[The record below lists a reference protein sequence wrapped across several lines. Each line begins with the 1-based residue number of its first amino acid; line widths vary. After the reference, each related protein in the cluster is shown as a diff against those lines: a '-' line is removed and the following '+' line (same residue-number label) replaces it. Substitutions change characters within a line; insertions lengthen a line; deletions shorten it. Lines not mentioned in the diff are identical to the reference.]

1 MALTATIDHL
11 KPGQEYPDG
20 NINARQHYTDAEIE
34 ELAVSLLPDHDGQ
47 LRPFLVCTHPS
58 TPGDYYVFGGGR
70 RRIAYTRLIER
81 KKLPKSHP
89 IEIKDFG
96 HLPVAEALSKS
107 WADNKAVPMHPA
119 DLAATFATL
128 AADRPVEEIA
138 AEHGVTVRAAQQH
151 IALGTRLSPEVI
163 ADWREGLL
171 KREAIEVFAITDDHE
186 AQNAALLWAKTQWQ
200 WAHNSRHEIN
210 LKELRQRLTNKKEP
224 EMKRLLG
231 FVGAD
236 EYRAAGGVVTEDFF
250 GQGGIVKDMKLLRKL
265 AKTKMDDLLAELKAE
280 GWSWTEGR
288 MKQTFMH
295 HGHGQAKIKAEPLAS
310 EMIRQ
315 HEIEQ
320 RLAAID
326 DIDFDAEENDS
337 EYIAQID
344 AEEEALKA
352 ELKRIEAKALR
363 AGATKQQ
370 KSRSGV
376 IVSICDDGSLHY
388 DIGLIRKNE
397 PDEAK
402 KGGTRPLA
410 QEPRATTH
418 EADRH
423 ICSCAE
429 DAVAEL
435 LLEHPEELFALFLAS
450 AARGNEWGDPL
461 RAADV
466 GTALGE
472 ESTKPFDKLYQQFA
486 KLSPD
491 AMIIEASKYIAGCVK
506 VDRDGAVDPLI
517 MSIVGE
523 DKYQELVLTKFDR
536 KVYFEGASKRFM
548 LGVMAETLG
557 EEVRA
562 AGEHLGEQKIREEVI
577 AAAKKYGWLPPSLR
591 TSKYLEPTP
600 LESAIAAKGAKSK
613 TKAPKP
619 AVAKKRAA

>member
-20 NINARQHYTDAEIE
+20 NINARQHYTDTEIE

-47 LRPFLVCTHPS
+47 LRPFLVATHPS

-81 KKLPKSHP
+81 GDLPKSHP

-96 HLPVAEALSKS
+96 HLSVAEALSKS

-236 EYRAAGGVVTEDFF
+236 EYRAAGGLVTEDFF
-250 GQGGIVKDMKLLRKL
+250 GQGGVVKDMKLLRKL
-265 AKTKMDDLLAELKAE
+265 AKSKMDDLLAELKAV

-288 MKQTFMH
+288 MKKNNMH
-295 HGHGQAKIKAEPLAS
+295 HGYGQAKIKAEPLAS
-310 EMIRQ
+310 EMIRR

-352 ELKRIEAKALR
+352 ELKRIEAKALL

-370 KSRSGV
+370 KARSGV
-376 IVSICDDGSLHY
+376 IVSVCDDGSLHY
-388 DIGLIRKNE
+388 DIGLIRKDE
-397 PDEAK
+397 PEGEKAKGGRVPAARQQEERAVTYIAERHVSECIDEAV
-402 KGGTRPLA
+402 
-410 QEPRATTH
+410 QELIV
-418 EADRH
+418 D
-423 ICSCAE
+423 
-429 DAVAEL
+429 
-435 LLEHPEELFALFLAS
+435 HPEELFALFLA
-450 AARGNEWGDPL
+450 
-461 RAADV
+461 AADRDDWRDPFNANNI
-466 GTALGE
+466 GNGGDKKKASKPLATLYREYLNTPPGE
-472 ESTKPFDKLYQQFA
+472 L
-486 KLSPD
+486 
-491 AMIIEASKYIAGCVK
+491 IIEASPHLAA
-506 VDRDGAVDPLI
+506 AVSAKEDDKINALI
-517 MSIVGE
+517 LSIVGE
-523 DKYQELVLTKFDR
+523 DELQKAFAERFDP
-536 KVYFEGASKRFM
+536 KIYFDGASKRFL

-557 EEVRA
+557 EQVRA
-562 AGEHLGEQKIREEVI
+562 AGEHIGDQMVREEVI
-577 AAAKKYGWLPPSLR
+577 AAVKKTGWLPIALR
-591 TSKYLEPTP
+591 TSKYVAPTP
-600 LESAIAAKGAKSK
+600 LESAIAAKA
-613 TKAPKP
+613 KAPKS
-619 AVAKKRAA
+619 AASKKRAA

>member
-1 MALTATIDHL
+1 MALTTTIDHL

-81 KKLPKSHP
+81 GDLPESHP

-96 HLPVAEALSKS
+96 HLSVAEALSKS

-138 AEHGVTVRAAQQH
+138 AEHGVTIRAAQQH
-151 IALGTRLSPEVI
+151 IALGTRLSPDII

-210 LKELRQRLTNKKEP
+210 IKELRQRLTNKKEP

-231 FVGAD
+231 FVGVD

-265 AKTKMDDLLAELKAE
+265 AKTKMDDLLAELNAE

-288 MKQTFMH
+288 MKQSFMH
-295 HGHGQAKIKAEPLAS
+295 HGYGQAKIKAEPLAS

-320 RLAAID
+320 RLAAINGMD
-326 DIDFDAEENDS
+326 YDEAEQNDAALDAEQGTLE
-337 EYIAQID
+337 
-344 AEEEALKA
+344 A
-352 ELKRIEAKALR
+352 ELKRIEAKALL

-370 KSRSGV
+370 KARSGV
-376 IVSICDDGSLHY
+376 IVSVCDDGSLHY

-397 PDEAK
+397 PEEAK
-402 KGGTRPLA
+402 KGGARQQAQP

-423 ICSCAE
+423 ICGCAE

-435 LLEHPEELFALFLAS
+435 LLEHPEDLFALFLAS
-450 AARGNEWGDPL
+450 AARCNEWGDPL

-466 GTALGE
+466 GTAYGE
-472 ESTKPFDKLYQQFA
+472 KSAKPFDKLYHQFA

-491 AMIIEASKYIAGCVK
+491 AMIIEASKYIAGCAN

-517 MSIVGE
+517 MSIIGE

-562 AGEHLGEQKIREEVI
+562 AGEHMGEQKIREEVI

-600 LESAIAAKGAKSK
+600 LESAIAAKGAKA
-613 TKAPKP
+613 KAPKVT
-619 AVAKKRAA
+619 AAKKKAA